1 MSVKIPCAGSSVA
14 ATQPVTPLTLSEQV
28 EKRVRGERQP
38 PANAASAAAD
48 ADADADLPLD
58 AEPDNELPVE
68 EQHEPRE
75 RDVLVVLPRAPTDAM
90 QRALA
95 AAMPTADAARQ
106 PVGVRPPSPGA
117 GGRLPGVPAGPT
129 VAVAL
134 ATPAGH
140 IAPGMAADAPAPAP
154 VAAPAPAH
162 AASAVALPA
171 APVHSPAHS
180 SVGQPMGAAPPAT
193 AAAAVVPPAGVDQA
207 PARTRTA
214 ATAAPLAR
222 VAPMGPI
229 SPMAAQPSPTVTPP
243 PVERKG
249 GADTGSLPIAGVVG
263 AALDTAVSQ
272 PAGGE
277 TLREAERG
285 EAKLFTDKIARKAQ
299 GAVQLQTAMAERSA
313 AGSQVNVTFHSW
325 GAGQSVAARLD
336 GGRLILQP
344 SSSRVANALTSAA
357 LPVGDALQVTVEQ
370 SDAANDER
378 RRRQHRRHGE

>member
-1 MSVKIPCAGSSVA
+1 M
-14 ATQPVTPLTLSEQV
+14 
-28 EKRVRGERQP
+28 
-38 PANAASAAAD
+38 

-58 AEPDNELPVE
+58 AEPDDELPVE

-75 RDVLVVLPRAPTDAM
+75 RDVLVVLPRTPTDAM
-90 QRALA
+90 QRALT
-95 AAMPTADAARQ
+95 AAMPAADAAQQ
-106 PVGVRPPSPGA
+106 PVVVRPPSPGA
-117 GGRLPGVPAGPT
+117 GGRLPGVPVGPT
-129 VAVAL
+129 VSVAL

-140 IAPGMAADAPAPAP
+140 IAPGMAADAPAPALAP
-154 VAAPAPAH
+154 AAAPAPAH

-193 AAAAVVPPAGVDQA
+193 AAAAV
-207 PARTRTA
+207 
-214 ATAAPLAR
+214 APLAR

-229 SPMAAQPSPTVTPP
+229 SSMAAQPSPTVTPP

-344 SSSRVANALTSAA
+344 SSSRVANALTAAA
-357 LPVGDALQVTVEQ
+357 LPVGDTLQVTVEQ

>member
-1 MSVKIPCAGSSVA
+1 MSVKIPSAGSSVV
-14 ATQPVTPLTLSEQV
+14 ATQPVTPLTLISERLEKQV
-28 EKRVRGERQP
+28 PRGEMPR
-38 PANAASAAAD
+38 PANAASASAA
-48 ADADADLPLD
+48 AAADADLPLD

-75 RDVLVVLPRAPTDAM
+75 RDVLVVLPRTPTDAM

-95 AAMPTADAARQ
+95 AAMPAADAAQQ
-106 PVGVRPPSPGA
+106 PVLVRPPSPGA
-117 GGRLPGVPAGPT
+117 GGRLPGAPAGPT
-129 VAVAL
+129 VSVAL

-154 VAAPAPAH
+154 AL
-162 AASAVALPA
+162 AASVVALPA
-171 APVHSPAHS
+171 PPVHLPAHS
-180 SVGQPMGAAPPAT
+180 GVGQPMGAALPPT
-193 AAAAVVPPAGVDQA
+193 AGAAIVPPTGVDQA
-207 PARTRTA
+207 PARTRPA
-214 ATAAPLAR
+214 ATAAPVTG
-222 VAPMGPI
+222 VAPMAPI
-229 SPMAAQPSPTVTPP
+229 SPMAAQPSPTVTPL

-249 GADTGSLPIAGVVG
+249 GADTSSLPIAGVVG

-344 SSSRVANALTSAA
+344 SSSRVANALTAAA